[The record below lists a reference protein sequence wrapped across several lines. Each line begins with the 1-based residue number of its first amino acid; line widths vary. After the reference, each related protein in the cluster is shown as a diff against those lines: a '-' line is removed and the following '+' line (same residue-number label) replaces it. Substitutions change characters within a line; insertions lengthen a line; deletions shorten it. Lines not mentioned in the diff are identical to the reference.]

1 MSKGSI
7 RRFYSYADLGRQLM
21 QMQME
26 LNCSA
31 SSKIVA
37 INFLFFL
44 LRRQNIC
51 LNGAPEWL
59 YFQLAERELS

>member
-1 MSKGSI
+1 
-7 RRFYSYADLGRQLM
+7 M